1 MKCPNNGRI
10 SYIHFVWQSCKL
22 KDIDKHIILR
32 NWIIFDVKHCKPFEK
47 PWGAI
52 IRKQGKWVKKS
63 QSCNTCRVVGLGNL
77 MRGKIYYLIIRIK
90 ILKNIQSRN
99 GKLIPDAV
107 NYDELI
113 MLLIHRRTQMAKILS
128 FENNIN
134 SVLNRFM

>member
-1 MKCPNNGRI
+1 
-10 SYIHFVWQSCKL
+10 
-22 KDIDKHIILR
+22 
-32 NWIIFDVKHCKPFEK
+32 
-47 PWGAI
+47 
-52 IRKQGKWVKKS
+52 
-63 QSCNTCRVVGLGNL
+63 
-77 MRGKIYYLIIRIK
+77 MRGKIYYLIIRTK